1 MEQGPPNTWMIDW
14 RRVFVPHHGTR
25 PGNWLADCLVMTQ
38 RHELSRIHQQ
48 TEGRNP
54 MPVALNAVL
63 LSLALGSVEGEF
75 VSPNFIVHAPTT
87 DIARQVAQAA
97 EDSRRKLAVQWYGHE
112 VNNWGEPCVISVVV
126 GKNLGAGGATR
137 FKFHEGEVYG
147 WNMEVQGSLERILDS
162 VIPHEVNHTILA
174 CYFRRKV
181 PRWADEGAATVV
193 EHISEKS
200 RSFDLAE
207 KLVNQGR
214 RIPLRVLLSM
224 KQYPRD
230 NDQVLAMYAQG
241 YSLVEFLL
249 QRKGRKHFLNFLNDA
264 HHRGWDRA
272 IATFYGSKGIEQ
284 LEQKW
289 SSWVLAGSPRLDL
302 PKGQLLASAETS
314 GPSTR
319 SGSVVRSQGPEGN
332 DPLKPASLSQ
342 QSRPSAQPVAKRGPA
357 ALFSRVGQFTRN
369 LTAPDPRARASS
381 APAVFQVAASS
392 TAPRHLPVPSPRE
405 PVGKVPRDGSQESS
419 RHSSTDQ
426 PLQPLVLTKID
437 DRKTRQASSIKFP
450 LPGKMQS
457 RLAIA
462 PVRDATSNAVSD
474 PSSAQLSETRLRTVA
489 PPTRQ
494 LPRKAADRF
503 LNWSQFPSRIR
514 R

>member
-1 MEQGPPNTWMIDW
+1 MP
-14 RRVFVPHHGTR
+14 
-25 PGNWLADCLVMTQ
+25 LAF
-38 RHELSRIHQQ
+38 
-48 TEGRNP
+48 
-54 MPVALNAVL
+54 NAIL
-63 LSLALGSVEGEF
+63 LSVALGSVEGEF
-75 VSPNFIVHAPTT
+75 TSPNFIVHAPTT

-97 EDSRRKLAVQWYGHE
+97 EESRRKLAIQWYGHE
-112 VNNWGEPCVISVVV
+112 VNNWGEPCVVSVVV

-214 RIPLRVLLSM
+214 RIPLRVLLNM
-224 KQYPRD
+224 TQYPRD

-249 QRKGRKHFLNFLNDA
+249 QHKGRKHFLNFLNDA

-272 IATFYGSKGIEQ
+272 IASFYGSQGIEQ

-302 PKGQLLASAETS
+302 PKGQLLASVGTS
-314 GPSTR
+314 VPTGRP
-319 SGSVVRSQGPEGN
+319 GNVVRSQGPEGN
-332 DPLKPASLSQ
+332 GPVKPASLTQ
-342 QSRPSAQPVAKRGPA
+342 QFRPSSQPVAKRGPA
-357 ALFSRVGQFTRN
+357 VLFSRVGQFTRN
-369 LTAPDPRARASS
+369 LTAPDPRARKSS
-381 APAVFQVAASS
+381 APVVFQVASS
-392 TAPRHLPVPSPRE
+392 TTPRQSPVPIPRE
-405 PVGKVPRDGSQESS
+405 PLGTARRSDSQESS
-419 RHSSTDQ
+419 RQSGIEQ

-437 DRKTRQASSIKFP
+437 EYQVPGTAPTISP
-450 LPGKMQS
+450 LQGRIQS
-457 RLAIA
+457 RDEYSFESGRSTAGL
-462 PVRDATSNAVSD
+462 R
-474 PSSAQLSETRLRTVA
+474 ETRLRTQQ
-489 PPTRQ
+489 R
-494 LPRKAADRF
+494 PRKTSNRF
-503 LNWSQFPSRIR
+503 LNWSQFPTRVH
-514 R
+514 

>member
-1 MEQGPPNTWMIDW
+1 MP
-14 RRVFVPHHGTR
+14 
-25 PGNWLADCLVMTQ
+25 LAF
-38 RHELSRIHQQ
+38 
-48 TEGRNP
+48 
-54 MPVALNAVL
+54 NAIL
-63 LSLALGSVEGEF
+63 LSVALGSVEGEF

-97 EDSRRKLAVQWYGHE
+97 EDSRRKLAIQWYGHE
-112 VNNWGEPCVISVVV
+112 VNNWGEPCVVSVVV

-249 QRKGRKHFLNFLNDA
+249 QRKGRKHFLDFLNDA
-264 HHRGWDRA
+264 HHRGWDQA
-272 IATFYGSKGIEQ
+272 ITTFYGSQGIEK

-302 PKGQLLASAETS
+302 PKGQMLASVGNVAGAERAL
-314 GPSTR
+314 G
-319 SGSVVRSQGPEGN
+319 VVRSQGPEGN
-332 DPLKPASLSQ
+332 GPLKPASLTQ
-342 QSRPSAQPVAKRGPA
+342 QSQPSAQPVAKRGPA

-369 LTAPDPRARASS
+369 LTAPDPRARASV
-381 APAVFQVAASS
+381 APAVFEVAASS
-392 TAPRHLPVPSPRE
+392 TPLEQLPVRQPRGMIGE
-405 PVGKVPRDGSQESS
+405 TSQSFSRQRGDGSIEN
-419 RHSSTDQ
+419 Q

-437 DRKTRQASSIKFP
+437 EHQVPGTAPAISP
-450 LPGKMQS
+450 LPGGIQS
-457 RLAIA
+457 RAEYSFESGRSTAGL
-462 PVRDATSNAVSD
+462 R
-474 PSSAQLSETRLRTVA
+474 ETRLRT
-489 PPTRQ
+489 Q
-494 LPRKAADRF
+494 QGPRKTSNRF
-503 LNWSQFPSRIR
+503 LNWSQFPTRVH
-514 R
+514 

>member
-1 MEQGPPNTWMIDW
+1 
-14 RRVFVPHHGTR
+14 
-25 PGNWLADCLVMTQ
+25 
-38 RHELSRIHQQ
+38 
-48 TEGRNP
+48 
-54 MPVALNAVL
+54 MPVAFNAIL

-97 EDSRRKLAVQWYGHE
+97 ESSRRKLAVQWYGHE
-112 VNNWGEPCVISVVV
+112 VNNWGERCVVSVVV

-137 FKFHEGEVYG
+137 FKFHDGEVYG

-272 IATFYGSKGIEQ
+272 IASFYGSQGIEQ

-302 PKGQLLASAETS
+302 PKGQLLASAGASGLTS
-314 GPSTR
+314 Q

-332 DPLKPASLSQ
+332 GPLKPSLLTEH
-342 QSRPSAQPVAKRGPA
+342 SRSPAQPVAKRSPA
-357 ALFSRVGQFTRN
+357 TLFSRVGQFTRN

-381 APAVFQVAASS
+381 APSVFEVAASS
-392 TAPRHLPVPSPRE
+392 TTQHLPVPRPRGPLGKAQR
-405 PVGKVPRDGSQESS
+405 PVSLELS
-419 RHSSTDQ
+419 RLPAADQ
-426 PLQPLVLTKID
+426 PLQPLVLTKIND
-437 DRKTRQASSIKFP
+437 APSRQTNAVQTP
-450 LPGKMQS
+450 LPGEIQGRFANGTARNPGS
-457 RLAIA
+457 TQEAAPRL
-462 PVRDATSNAVSD
+462 R
-474 PSSAQLSETRLRTVA
+474 ETRLRKNS
-489 PPTRQ
+489 P
-494 LPRKAADRF
+494 ADRRSPEKSANRF
-503 LNWSQFPSRIR
+503 LNWSQFPSQIR

>member
-1 MEQGPPNTWMIDW
+1 
-14 RRVFVPHHGTR
+14 
-25 PGNWLADCLVMTQ
+25 
-38 RHELSRIHQQ
+38 
-48 TEGRNP
+48 
-54 MPVALNAVL
+54 MPVALNAIL
-63 LSLALGSVEGEF
+63 LSLALGSADGKF
-75 VSPNFIVHAPTT
+75 VSPNFIVHAPTN

-97 EDSRRKLAVQWYGHE
+97 EDSRRKLAIHWYGHE
-112 VNNWGEPCVISVVV
+112 VNNWGERCVVSVVV

-214 RIPLRVLLSM
+214 RIPLRVLLNM

-249 QRKGRKHFLNFLNDA
+249 QSKGRKHFLNFLNDA

-272 IATFYGSKGIEQ
+272 IASFYGSQGIEQ

-302 PKGQLLASAETS
+302 PRGQLLASAGTS
-314 GPSTR
+314 ISTDQP
-319 SGSVVRSQGPEGN
+319 GSVMRAQGPESN
-332 DPLKPASLSQ
+332 RPPESVAPNQ
-342 QSRPSAQPVAKRGPA
+342 QVRTIGQPVAKIGPA

-369 LTAPDPRARASS
+369 LTAPDPRGRASV
-381 APAVFQVAASS
+381 APAVFEVAASS
-392 TAPRHLPVPSPRE
+392 TVPQPSPVPKPRE
-405 PVGKVPRDGSQESS
+405 PLGNARRAGSHDSS
-419 RHSSTDQ
+419 RLSEADQ

-437 DRKTRQASSIKFP
+437 DVSPRQTDANLTP
-450 LPGKMQS
+450 LPGEFQGRFANQTARDAASNQQAAS
-457 RLAIA
+457 RL
-462 PVRDATSNAVSD
+462 R
-474 PSSAQLSETRLRTVA
+474 ETRLRTVSPA
-489 PPTRQ
+489 KRQ
-494 LPRKAADRF
+494 LPEKSANRF

>member
-1 MEQGPPNTWMIDW
+1 
-14 RRVFVPHHGTR
+14 
-25 PGNWLADCLVMTQ
+25 
-38 RHELSRIHQQ
+38 
-48 TEGRNP
+48 
-54 MPVALNAVL
+54 MPVAFNAVL

-112 VNNWGEPCVISVVV
+112 VNNWGEPCVVSVVV

-137 FKFHEGEVYG
+137 FKFHDGEVYG

-193 EHISEKS
+193 EHISERS

-230 NDQVLAMYAQG
+230 SDQVLAMYAQG

-249 QRKGRKHFLNFLNDA
+249 QHKGRKHFLNFLNDA

-272 IATFYGSKGIEQ
+272 IASFYGSQGIEE
-284 LEQKW
+284 LERKW
-289 SSWVLAGSPRLDL
+289 STWVLAGSPRLDL
-302 PKGQLLASAETS
+302 PKGQLLASTGAS
-314 GPSTR
+314 AQTR
-319 SGSVVRSQGPEGN
+319 PAASVVRSQGPGGN
-332 DPLKPASLSQ
+332 GPLKPASSAQ
-342 QSRPSAQPVAKRGPA
+342 QSRSPAQPVAKRSPA

-381 APAVFQVAASS
+381 APAVFEVSASS
-392 TAPRHLPVPSPRE
+392 TAPGHLPVPRPSE
-405 PVGKVPRDGSQESS
+405 PIGNAQHPVSLELS
-419 RHSSTDQ
+419 RLADADQ

-437 DRKTRQASSIKFP
+437 DAPSRQTNAAQTPLSGKIPGRFANRTASDAASRNETP
-450 LPGKMQS
+450 S
-457 RLAIA
+457 RL
-462 PVRDATSNAVSD
+462 R
-474 PSSAQLSETRLRTVA
+474 ETRLRTIS
-489 PPTRQ
+489 P
-494 LPRKAADRF
+494 ADQQSPEKSANRF

>member
-1 MEQGPPNTWMIDW
+1 VEAGRANTWIVDRCRTLARDMSTS
-14 RRVFVPHHGTR
+14 PA
-25 PGNWLADCLVMTQ
+25 NWLADCLVVTQ
-38 RHELSRIHQQ
+38 RHEPSRTHQQ

-54 MPVALNAVL
+54 MPLAFNAIL
-63 LSLALGSVEGEF
+63 LSVALGSVEGEF
-75 VSPNFIVHAPTT
+75 TSPNFVVHAPTT

-97 EDSRRKLAVQWYGHE
+97 EESRRKLAIQWYGHE
-112 VNNWGEPCVISVVV
+112 VNNWGEPCVVSVVV

-193 EHISEKS
+193 EHSSEKS

-224 KQYPRD
+224 TQYPRD

-249 QRKGRKHFLNFLNDA
+249 QHKGRKHFLNFLNDA
-264 HHRGWDRA
+264 HHRGWDGA

-289 SSWVLAGSPRLDL
+289 SSWVLAGSPRLNL
-302 PKGQLLASAETS
+302 PKGQLLASAGGS
-314 GPSTR
+314 GPSPQP
-319 SGSVVRSQGPEGN
+319 GNVVRSQSPDGDTP
-332 DPLKPASLSQ
+332 PA
-342 QSRPSAQPVAKRGPA
+342 PSPKRGPA

-369 LTAPDPRARASS
+369 LTAPDPRASS
-381 APAVFQVAASS
+381 APAVFEVASS
-392 TAPRHLPVPSPRE
+392 TIPRQSPVPSPRE
-405 PVGKVPRDGSQESS
+405 PLGKARRDGSQKSS
-419 RHSSTDQ
+419 RHPGTDQ

-437 DRKTRQASSIKFP
+437 DVSSRETNATQTSLPGEIQGRFAIQTARDAASSHHAA
-450 LPGKMQS
+450 S
-457 RLAIA
+457 RL
-462 PVRDATSNAVSD
+462 R
-474 PSSAQLSETRLRTVA
+474 ETRLRTISPA
-489 PPTRQ
+489 SRQ
-494 LPRKAADRF
+494 LPEKSANRF

>member
-1 MEQGPPNTWMIDW
+1 
-14 RRVFVPHHGTR
+14 
-25 PGNWLADCLVMTQ
+25 
-38 RHELSRIHQQ
+38 
-48 TEGRNP
+48 
-54 MPVALNAVL
+54 MPVAFNAVL

-112 VNNWGEPCVISVVV
+112 VNNWGEPCVVSVVV

-137 FKFHEGEVYG
+137 FKFHDGEVYG

-193 EHISEKS
+193 EHISERS

-249 QRKGRKHFLNFLNDA
+249 QHKGRKHFLNFLNDA

-272 IATFYGSKGIEQ
+272 IASFYGSQGIEE

-302 PKGQLLASAETS
+302 PKGQLLASTGASAPTS
-314 GPSTR
+314 RTA
-319 SGSVVRSQGPEGN
+319 SVVRSQGPGGN
-332 DPLKPASLSQ
+332 GPRETASLTQ
-342 QSRPSAQPVAKRGPA
+342 QSRSSAQPVAKRGPA

-381 APAVFQVAASS
+381 APAVFEVSASS
-392 TAPRHLPVPSPRE
+392 TAPEHLPVPKPSE
-405 PVGKVPRDGSQESS
+405 PIGKAQRPVSLELS
-419 RHSSTDQ
+419 RLPDADQ

-437 DRKTRQASSIKFP
+437 DIPARQTKAVQNP
-450 LPGKMQS
+450 LPGKIPGRFANHTASDAASRNETPS
-457 RLAIA
+457 RL
-462 PVRDATSNAVSD
+462 R
-474 PSSAQLSETRLRTVA
+474 ETRLRTIS
-489 PPTRQ
+489 P
-494 LPRKAADRF
+494 ADQQSPEKSANRF